1 MKLLGAEELLD
12 AWEAGLNQPPLQRA
26 LILLTAALPG
36 TSAEMVEAMTLGE
49 RDRRLL
55 QLREDLFGQRL
66 DNMAECPDCGE
77 RVEWENRTRDF
88 LTAAEPPAPVTE
100 SFELQAGE
108 CTLRFRLPTSLDI
121 MAVID
126 HRGGEAAERLLL
138 SRCVLEARQA
148 EGPCEFDD
156 LPPEALVAL
165 GSRLESLDP
174 LADLRMELRCPA
186 CDHEWVVAF
195 DIAGFLCEEVDH
207 WAGRMLRTV
216 SELAAAFGWSE
227 REILRISPLRRQLY
241 LGMIG

>member
-36 TSAEMVEAMTLGE
+36 TSAEMVGAMTLGE

-55 QLREDLFGQRL
+55 RLREDLFGQRL

-77 RVEWENRTRDF
+77 RVEWENRTQDF
-88 LTAAEPPAPVTE
+88 LAAAEPPAPATE
-100 SFELQAGE
+100 SFELQTGG
-108 CTLRFRLPTSLDI
+108 CTLHFRLPTSLDI

-126 HRGGEAAERLLL
+126 EGGGNNAELTLL

-148 EGPCEFDD
+148 ERPCDFDD
-156 LPPEALVAL
+156 IPQEALQAL
-165 GSRLESLDP
+165 GSRLGALDP
-174 LADLRMELRCPA
+174 LADLRMELSCPA

-195 DIAGFLCEEVDH
+195 DIAGFLCEEIDH

-227 REILRISPLRRQLY
+227 REILQISPLRRQLY